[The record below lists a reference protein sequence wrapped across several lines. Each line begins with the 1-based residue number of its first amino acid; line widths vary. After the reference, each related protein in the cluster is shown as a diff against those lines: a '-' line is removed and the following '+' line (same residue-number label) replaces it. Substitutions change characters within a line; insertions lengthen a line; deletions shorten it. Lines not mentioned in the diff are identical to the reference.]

1 MQRAPRVVSTKRCQS
16 LFPPPPPQKK
26 IYSFWQMIQYWH
38 TVEPQ
43 FNEVPRDW
51 EICSLYR
58 GFVIS
63 NTSIKRIFEKTTK
76 MFVISRTSLYRGSL
90 NRSSTVVVRFL
101 IRFRKEQTT
110 VRAIKSDKYFQRK
123 DGLCASF
130 SHVCRQP

>member
-1 MQRAPRVVSTKRCQS
+1 MPIILR
-16 LFPPPPPQKK
+16 PPPPPPKK
-26 IYSFWQMIQYWH
+26 NYSFWQMIQYWH

-76 MFVISRTSLYRGSL
+76 MFVISRTSLYGGSL

-101 IRFRKEQTT
+101 RFRKEQAT

-130 SHVCRQP
+130 SHVCRPP